1 MVSLFLLFN
10 LFWRTFRKA
19 WQFPDFRGLAVITAA
34 ILALGTLFYH
44 QVEGWSWLDSL
55 YFCVVTLG
63 TVGYGD
69 LTPTTPQGK
78 IFTIFYILIGIGLL
92 VAFFSQLA
100 QAFLNVRQEIQELR
114 EEYKQ
119 KRERKA
125 KPPTE

>member
-10 LFWRTFRKA
+10 LFLRTFRKA
-19 WQFPDFRGLAVITAA
+19 WQLPDFRALAAITAA

-44 QVEGWSWLDSL
+44 QVEGWSWLDSV

-69 LTPTTPQGK
+69 FVPKTPPGK

-100 QAFLNVRQEIQELR
+100 EAFLSVRQEIQ
-114 EEYKQ
+114 Q
-119 KRERKA
+119 S
-125 KPPTE
+125 P